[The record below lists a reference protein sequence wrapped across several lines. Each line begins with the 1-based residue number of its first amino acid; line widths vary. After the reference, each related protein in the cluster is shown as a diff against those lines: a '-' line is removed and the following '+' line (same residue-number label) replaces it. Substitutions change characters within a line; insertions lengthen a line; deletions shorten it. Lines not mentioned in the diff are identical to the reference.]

1 MAQASVEYLTTEAY
15 IEHRWAQD
23 DLIRK
28 EFEKL
33 HNQLE
38 TQHRELRKDL
48 DNVKKDVRELK
59 VDFGELREDLD
70 NVKKDVRELKVDFG
84 ELKVDFRE
92 LKVDFQR
99 MQGQMYNRSIRNLFV
114 RIEPIGIYQHGTG
127 LVIPERFPKNAHE
140 FWNLRAPRSA
150 SNCNYSPVHLL
161 AGRGFY
167 R

>member
-28 EFEKL
+28 EFEKH

-38 TQHRELRKDL
+38 TRHR
-48 DNVKKDVRELK
+48 
-59 VDFGELREDLD
+59 ELREDLD
-70 NVKKDVRELKVDFG
+70 NVKADIRELKVDFG
-84 ELKVDFRE
+84 ELKVDFGELKVDFGE

-114 RIEPIGIYQHGTG
+114 RIEPIGTYQHGTG
-127 LVIPERFPKNAHE
+127 LVMPERFPKNAHE
-140 FWNLRAPRSA
+140 FWNLRAPRNA
-150 SNCNYSPVHLL
+150 SHCAYSPVHLL
-161 AGRGFY
+161 AGRVFIDS
-167 R
+167 